1 MPGVTKGPQLKKMH
15 DDQCKI
21 MGSNAHHALEARI
34 WGIVAGGGALGVV
47 AWFALQFQ
55 GELPEFLGTYG
66 ELFGPRPWR
75 GHTMADDYGIQLEA
89 AITRKLWYPSMLEIE
104 ETACS
109 YGSYVGIPSI
119 KESGGHM
126 MAADMKKVNED
137 QVLDF
142 GDDDDKPEEG
152 GGTMSF
158 EEYANQESKAAAG
171 LGPPDDV
178 PAHDGSSSRH
188 QDPAGVRNRK
198 PGPSLRRSTSAGGEG
213 HLRVC
218 QEDPGQGH
226 RGEGGGVSDCGHP

>member
-1 MPGVTKGPQLKKMH
+1 
-15 DDQCKI
+15 
-21 MGSNAHHALEARI
+21 
-34 WGIVAGGGALGVV
+34 
-47 AWFALQFQ
+47 
-55 GELPEFLGTYG
+55 
-66 ELFGPRPWR
+66 
-75 GHTMADDYGIQLEA
+75 MADDYGIQLEA

-171 LGPPDDV
+171 LAHLMMSRLTMAPPLVTKTRQGYETVNLALACD
-178 PAHDGSSSRH
+178 A
-188 QDPAGVRNRK
+188 
-198 PGPSLRRSTSAGGEG
+198 LRRQGERVIFEYARRTLARVIG
-213 HLRVC
+213 EKEAEYPTVDTLRFLAE
-218 QEDPGQGH
+218 QTDDEEFEDDYDYDGA
-226 RGEGGGVSDCGHP
+226 